1 MKVGAIGIDV
11 SKETLD
17 CAVFGEDGV
26 RGFSNTDKGIEEL
39 KQWAKE
45 RGCEVIAVESTGK
58 YHRRCEEI
66 LREAELPVRVIN
78 PRKIRDYAKAIGIS
92 AKTDKIDCRVIAS
105 FAATVQ
111 PQARAAVSKNAQ
123 KLRELVE
130 RRQQLISHKTAELS
144 RLECVSPE
152 VKGDIKYMIRV
163 VSVRIRKLELQIK
176 ELLKD
181 PEFYTKVQI
190 LNGIPAVGPVLIST
204 LLAALPELGTLDK
217 KKIAALAG
225 VAPFN
230 RDSGTF
236 RGKRTTCGGRATVR
250 KALYMA
256 TLVATRYNG
265 WVREFYQRLIANGK
279 SRMTALVAAMRKFLT
294 AINAVIR
301 DNRAWV

>member
-1 MKVGAIGIDV
+1 MKQGAIGIDV

-26 RGFSNTDKGIEEL
+26 RRFSNTDKGIEEFTE
-39 KQWAKE
+39 WAKE
-45 RGCEVIAVESTGK
+45 RGCAVIALESTGK
-58 YHRRCEEI
+58 YHRRCEEV
-66 LREAELPVRVIN
+66 LRESELPVRVIN
-78 PRKIRDYAKAIGIS
+78 PRQIRDYAKAIGVS
-92 AKTDKIDCRVIAS
+92 AKTDKIDCKVIAS

-111 PQARAAVSKNAQ
+111 PEARAAVSKNAR

-130 RRQQLISHKTAELS
+130 RRQQLIAHKTAELS

-152 VKGDIKYMIRV
+152 VKGDIRYMIRV
-163 VSVRIRKLELQIK
+163 VSVRLKKLELQIK

-181 PEFYTKVQI
+181 PEFASKVQI
-190 LNGIPAVGPVLIST
+190 LTQIPAVGPVLIST
-204 LLAALPELGTLDK
+204 LLAALPELGALDK
-217 KKIAALAG
+217 RRIAALAG
-225 VAPFN
+225 LAPFN
-230 RDSGTF
+230 RDSGTL

-256 TLVATRYNG
+256 TLVATRFNS
-265 WVREFYQRLIANGK
+265 WVREFYLRLIANGK